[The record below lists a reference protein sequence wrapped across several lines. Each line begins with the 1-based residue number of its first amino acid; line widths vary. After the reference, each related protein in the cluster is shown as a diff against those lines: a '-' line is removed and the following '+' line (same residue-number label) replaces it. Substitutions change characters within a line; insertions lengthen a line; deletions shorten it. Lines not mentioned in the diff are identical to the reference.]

1 MAFEAQMSFGMGS
14 NRRWTRQRIELA
26 VIGGVK
32 IPIRFAVRGNAECL
46 LSPSDSPKAVRTLP
60 ARYGRW
66 RGVGA
71 GYPPPCM

>member
-60 ARYGRW
+60 VSMANQAVSCTHRSL
-66 RGVGA
+66 
-71 GYPPPCM
+71 